1 MSRYLWIAV
10 LTFCGS
16 GFSQQPK
23 PIAVKP
29 EDAALA
35 AQRQFLTPMGN
46 KDVAALNRIVAEGFV
61 GDGAGGHI
69 AGKSAILDFHQGP
82 TSFASVKMEDPIVKI
97 FDGST
102 AVLWAAGVQASDTQR
117 NTCDAMVGVWEYLQP
132 SAPGLAVIA
141 KMGTKYVGVFFNS
154 LRAPD
159 VPSTEPSTDAEKA
172 VIYSKSAAGAW
183 EQTCEGS
190 AGKARLK
197 LRWLYSLRPPP
208 VGSEATLDWEQ
219 DGNEAKW
226 WWLGTD
232 GKRGAM
238 GAGRLLK

>member
-1 MSRYLWIAV
+1 MMKRVFVAALSISAACAMA
-10 LTFCGS
+10 FAQGS
-16 GFSQQPK
+16 GAEQSIKVLMEQQRQ
-23 PIAVKP
+23 AALR
-29 EDAALA
+29 EDAATYSKLPSDDYVGMNYFGA
-35 AQRQFLTPMGN
+35 
-46 KDVAALNRIVAEGFV
+46 IVTKAYVLQE
-61 GDGAGGHI
+61 
-69 AGKSAILDFHQGP
+69 
-82 TSFASVKMEDPIVKI
+82 
-97 FDGST
+97 T
-102 AVLWAAGVQASDTQR
+102 AVLQAVGVQAANTQR
-117 NTCDAMVGVWEYLQP
+117 STCDAMVGVWEYLQP

-141 KMGTKYVGVFFNS
+141 KVGPKYVGVFFNS

-172 VIYSKSAAGAW
+172 AIYSKSAAGVW
-183 EQTCEGS
+183 EHTCEGS

-208 VGSEATLDWEQ
+208 VGPEATLDWEQ
-219 DGNEAKW
+219 EGNEAKW